1 MPRKVW
7 KLVPCRLYDVRFGGV
22 QVRASQGRRGRDTGS
37 YVDRGERSEVR
48 AWASRNTRDR
58 GDRVLD
64 TRRMKV
70 AATIEPGGD
79 VGAPAFWRGQ
89 LWMLT
94 GLHLVSIDQKT
105 NRVVER
111 AAIHGPGN
119 AAVADGTLWDRTH
132 RSSSGSALPDE
143 RTETGWCGHSAQ

>member
-7 KLVPCRLYDVRFGGV
+7 KV
-22 QVRASQGRRGRDTGS
+22 
-37 YVDRGERSEVR
+37 
-48 AWASRNTRDR
+48 
-58 GDRVLD
+58 D

-79 VGAPAFWRGQ
+79 VGAPALWRGQ

-111 AAIHGPGN
+111 AAIHGPSN
-119 AAVADGTLWDRTH
+119 AAVANGTLWVSNPSKLLRLRLGLLIEFLQDTGTKP
-132 RSSSGSALPDE
+132 GSVTLEP
-143 RTETGWCGHSAQ
+143 